1 VKRLAVA
8 LSLLLASACSSN
20 VGNNTGS
27 GDGGASGGTDGGGG
41 GGGADATSSAPQ
53 YAELWYSADTY
64 LVYIPLDVATGAA
77 KPFVAITIEGSPLP
91 LGQNA
96 LTMMDD
102 GSLIGARLSKADNQ
116 TYFYHIVDPPRD
128 GSPVTPVPLG
138 VMPDGIMIEGLYT
151 DCDGR
156 LYAMDTGV
164 DDSSADGNRLL
175 RFTGDVLAGDF
186 TYIVISDLA
195 TADVADIDD
204 MGPGIANNEI
214 TDNPGLAIDTGTV
227 YNFNY
232 ETGSGTMAGTGGT
245 WGIHALGKDLFTDQ
259 VARLYVLTKDAEL
272 YEMDPTTYQLSG
284 ILGTGPTT
292 AQGNAGWSGLA
303 GPLTDCDS
311 GFTIP

>member
-1 VKRLAVA
+1 MLLAVGCGHD
-8 LSLLLASACSSN
+8 L
-20 VGNNTGS
+20 GS
-27 GDGGASGGTDGGGG
+27 GNDSRDGGGGGTDGGGG
-41 GGGADATSSAPQ
+41 GGGADAHDSAPQ

-77 KPFVAITIEGSPLP
+77 KPFVPSTIIGDLP

-96 LTMMDD
+96 ITMMDD
-102 GSLIGARLSKADNQ
+102 GSLIGARLSQADNQ
-116 TYFYHIVDPPRD
+116 TYFYRIANPPRD
-128 GSPVTPVPLG
+128 GSAVTPVPLG
-138 VMPDGIMIEGLYT
+138 VMPDGIMLEGLYT

-156 LYAMDTGV
+156 LYGMDTGV
-164 DDSSADGNRLL
+164 NDSSADGNRLI
-175 RFTGDVLAGDF
+175 RFTGNVLAGDF
-186 TYIVISDLA
+186 SYIVISDLA

-204 MGPGIANNEI
+204 MGPGIDNNEI

>member
-1 VKRLAVA
+1 MLRIAVV
-8 LSLLLASACSSN
+8 LSLLLASGCSRDL
-20 VGNNTGS
+20 GNNNGS
-27 GDGGASGGTDGGGG
+27 GDGGAGGGGDGGG
-41 GGGADATSSAPQ
+41 GGGADAHDIAPQ

-77 KPFVAITIEGSPLP
+77 KPFVASTINGDLP

-96 LTMMDD
+96 ITMMDD
-102 GSLIGARLSKADNQ
+102 GSLIGARLSQADNQ
-116 TYFYHIVDPPRD
+116 TYFYRIADPPRD
-128 GSPVTPVPLG
+128 GSAVTPVQLG

-156 LYAMDTGV
+156 LYGMDTGV
-164 DDSSADGNRLL
+164 DDTSADGNRLI
-175 RFTGDVLAGDF
+175 RFTGNFLAGDF
-186 TYIVISDLA
+186 SYIVISDLA

-204 MGPGIANNEI
+204 MGPGIDNNEI

-272 YEMDPTTYQLSG
+272 YEMDPVTYQLSG
-284 ILGTGPTT
+284 ILGTGPAT